1 MEHTAMH
8 MNRFTREQKYQI
20 LKDYESKQYTTDD
33 LLTKYNINLKQL
45 QNWRYQ
51 FNKRAKKHNKQQIM
65 EILNESKNIGV
76 QATCA
81 KHRLK
86 PSIIYMWRS
95 KYLRPEQQTKPVIVN
110 KITEDHF
117 AIEKVSNDTEDELVK
132 YKEMCLALTFENFNL
147 KNMLEKMKKQSAHQ
161 KYY

>member
-8 MNRFTREQKYQI
+8 MSRFTREQKYQI
-20 LKDYESKQYTTDD
+20 LKDYESKRYTTDD
-33 LLTKYNINLKQL
+33 LLTKYKINLKQL

-81 KHRLK
+81 KHGLK

-95 KYLRPEQQTKPVIVN
+95 KYLRQKQQAKPDIDIKV
-110 KITEDHF
+110 TEDHF
-117 AIEKVSNDTEDELVK
+117 AKVSNETEDELAK
-132 YKEMCLALTFENFNL
+132 YKEMCLALTFENFTL
-147 KNMLEKMKKQSAHQ
+147 KGMLEKMKKQVQ
-161 KYY
+161 FKL